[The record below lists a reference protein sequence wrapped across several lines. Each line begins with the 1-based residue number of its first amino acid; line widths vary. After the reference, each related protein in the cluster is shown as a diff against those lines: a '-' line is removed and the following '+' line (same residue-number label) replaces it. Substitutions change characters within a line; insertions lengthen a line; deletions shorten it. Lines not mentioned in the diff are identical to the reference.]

1 MDAATLQSL
10 LNETSGSGGT
20 TNSLFDINALV
31 APLMPYIIMLT
42 VVSFLITILYF
53 VSVVQKWRAN
63 AAIIEIRDI
72 LRDMRAQSH
81 PEPPAA
87 TSSSDAQVNAT

>member
-10 LNETSGSGGT
+10 LNESSGSSGT
-20 TNSLFDINALV
+20 SSLFDINALI
-31 APLMPYIIMLT
+31 APLMPYIIILT
-42 VVSFLITILYF
+42 VVSFVITILYF

-72 LRDMRAQSH
+72 LRDMRAQAQT
-81 PEPPAA
+81 EPSVV
-87 TSSSDAQVNAT
+87 TSANDAQVSAT

>member
-20 TNSLFDINALV
+20 SSLFDINALI

-42 VVSFLITILYF
+42 VVSFVITILYF

-72 LRDMRAQSH
+72 LRDMRAQAQT
-81 PEPPAA
+81 EPPAA
-87 TSSSDAQVNAT
+87 TSVNDAQVSAT

>member
-10 LNETSGSGGT
+10 LNESSGSSGT
-20 TNSLFDINALV
+20 SSLFDINALI

-87 TSSSDAQVNAT
+87 TSSSDAHGNAT

>member
-10 LNETSGSGGT
+10 LNESSGSSGT
-20 TNSLFDINALV
+20 SSLFDINALI

-87 TSSSDAQVNAT
+87 TSSSDAHVNAT

>member
-20 TNSLFDINALV
+20 SSLFDINALI

-42 VVSFLITILYF
+42 VVSFVITILYF

-72 LRDMRAQSH
+72 LRDMRAQAQA
-81 PEPPAA
+81 EPPAV
-87 TSSSDAQVNAT
+87 TSANDAQVSAT

>member
-10 LNETSGSGGT
+10 LNETSGSGGSS
-20 TNSLFDINALV
+20 SLFDINALI

-42 VVSFLITILYF
+42 VVSFVITILYF
-53 VSVVQKWRAN
+53 VSVIQKWRAN

-72 LRDMRAQSH
+72 LREMRAQ
-81 PEPPAA
+81 PRTEAPPA
-87 TSSSDAQVNAT
+87 TPPSDAEVNAT